1 MGTKLIGNVGLQYEL
16 HNGESGS
23 AMGQFFDHVQIPVE
37 VGIPRR
43 ATVVARSDTPVAP
56 VATEPKEPQPTEAA
70 QPTRPTNWAGDGEA
84 AQAIGR
90 LGRRGCLRGLLDAVD
105 GCAHG
110 PPAYATPSAPVPAR
124 RPFARDEAVEPPR
137 VAQSRW

>member
-1 MGTKLIGNVGLQYEL
+1 MEGVPQGDVTLDQRPAEERQAGEDERQDVGVLIGQRVPAHEGAHREQREPDDQRRP
-16 HNGESGS
+16 GDDGS
-23 AMGQFFDHVQIPVE
+23 
-37 VGIPRR
+37 
-43 ATVVARSDTPVAP
+43 
-56 VATEPKEPQPTEAA
+56 
-70 QPTRPTNWAGDGEA
+70 EA